1 MYIYVYCISCNR
13 EGSRDFKTLPQQNSS
28 IGAPA
33 SMCTVLVDRFSVT
46 CVSNY
51 LCLVYVFSSGA
62 CAAS

>member
-1 MYIYVYCISCNR
+1 MQ
-13 EGSRDFKTLPQQNSS
+13 RDGRSWFSIVNVHVRKNSS

-46 CVSNY
+46 CVSNC
-51 LCLVYVFSSGA
+51 LCLVYAFSSGA